1 MNSSAGNF
9 HGDILEQPKGEAV
22 IDWFSF
28 TFDGVFVDQEPGDLF
43 RGFFQQWFGTG
54 VCGQVGNGLFGF
66 KHSVSF
72 ETARFGE
79 VVPVAVVAW
88 GGTNQNNKI
97 YVSINGSGCSL
108 INDWRKPKRFVES
121 VNATLTRVDVAV
133 DALNGEFNLDKAQE
147 WYDNKGF
154 NAGGRKPLYSV
165 AGDWLTPTGAG
176 RTFYV
181 GRRKNGKYCRIYEKG
196 KQLGNKDS
204 TWTRFEVE
212 IHNTDREI
220 PYDII
225 SHPSEYFSGAYP
237 CCEGLVEHGAQRI
250 KTLRA
255 EHEISLEHL
264 VHYCKVAYGKLI
276 HVMRFNAETQDQDSM
291 LLDELAVKGVPR
303 RLGKTSLTVLS
314 NGGSAPAEIKR
325 SSNHGNTI

>member
-1 MNSSAGNF
+1 MDNAT
-9 HGDILEQPKGEAV
+9 DKGTAV

-28 TFDGVFVDQEPGDLF
+28 TFDGFFVDGSPGAIFQDFL
-43 RGFFQQWFGTG
+43 QQWMDSPI
-54 VCGQVGNGLFGF
+54 CGDDGNGLHGF
-66 KHSVSF
+66 EHSVQF
-72 ETARFGE
+72 QTVRLGE
-79 VVPVAVVAW
+79 LLPVAVVAW
-88 GGTNQNNKI
+88 GGKNQKGKI

-121 VNATLTRVDVAV
+121 VGATITRVDVAV
-133 DALNGEFNLDKAQE
+133 DALHGEFTLDTAQE

-154 NAGGRKPLYSV
+154 NAGGRRPLYSV

-196 KQLGNKDS
+196 KQLGNRDS
-204 TWTRFEVE
+204 AWTRFEVE
-212 IHNTDREI
+212 LHNTDREI

-237 CCEGLVEHGAQRI
+237 CCEGLVQHGAQRI

-255 EHEISLEHL
+255 EFEISLEHL
-264 VHYCKVAYGKLI
+264 VTFAKIAYGKVF
-276 HVMRFNAETQDQDSM
+276 HVLRFNATTQDE
-291 LLDELAVKGVPR
+291 LIAVLDEMTVVGVPR

-314 NGGSAPAEIKR
+314 NRGTAPPEIPKEQH
-325 SSNHGNTI
+325 HGNAI

>member
-1 MNSSAGNF
+1 VISDFNQRDSM
-9 HGDILEQPKGEAV
+9 EKGTAV

-28 TFDGVFVDQEPGDLF
+28 TFDGVFVDEDPGTFF
-43 RGFFQQWFGTG
+43 RAFLQQWMDSPI
-54 VCGQVGNGLFGF
+54 CGDEGNGLYGF
-66 KHSVSF
+66 KKSVSF
-72 ETARFGE
+72 QTVRLGE
-79 VVPVAVVAW
+79 LLPVAVVAW
-88 GGTNQNNKI
+88 GGENQKNKI

-108 INDWRKPKRFVES
+108 INDWRKLKRFVES
-121 VNATLTRVDVAV
+121 VSATITRVDVAV
-133 DALNGEFNLDKAQE
+133 DALNGEFTLDSAQE
-147 WYDNKGF
+147 WYDGKGF

-181 GRRKNGKYCRIYEKG
+181 GRRQNGKYCRIYEKG
-196 KQLGNKDS
+196 KQLGNRDS

-212 IHNTDREI
+212 LHNTDREI

-225 SHPSEYFSGAYP
+225 SHPSEFFSGSYP

-264 VHYCKVAYGKLI
+264 KAYCRIAYGKLV
-276 HVMRFNAETQDQDSM
+276 HVLRFDSHTQDADSR
-291 LLDELAVKGVPR
+291 LLDDLAVVGVPR
-303 RLGKTSLTVLS
+303 RLGKTSLTVL
-314 NGGSAPAEIKR
+314 NNRGSAPPEPLR
-325 SSNHGNTI
+325 SSDHGNAI

>member
-1 MNSSAGNF
+1 MDNAN
-9 HGDILEQPKGEAV
+9 EKGTAV

-28 TFDGVFVDQEPGDLF
+28 TFDGVHIDGDIGSML
-43 RGFFQQWFGTG
+43 RGFLQDWLCSPI
-54 VCGQVGNGLFGF
+54 CGDEGNGLHGF
-66 KHSVSF
+66 ESSVQF
-72 ETARFGE
+72 QTVKLGE
-79 VVPVAVVAW
+79 LLPVAVVAW
-88 GGTNQNNKI
+88 GGKNQKNKI

-121 VNATLTRVDVAV
+121 VEATITRVDVAV
-133 DALNGEFNLDKAQE
+133 DALHGEFNLDTAQE
-147 WYDNKGF
+147 WYENKGF
-154 NAGGRKPLYSV
+154 NAGGRTPLYSV

-196 KQLGNKDS
+196 KQLGNRDS

-212 IHNTDREI
+212 LHNTDREI

-237 CCEGLVEHGAQRI
+237 CCEGLVQHGAQRI

-264 VHYCKVAYGKLI
+264 VTYGKIAYGKVF
-276 HVMRFNAETQDQDSM
+276 HVLRFNATTQDD
-291 LLDELAVKGVPR
+291 LIAVLDEMTVEGVPR

-314 NGGSAPAEIKR
+314 NRGSAPPEIHKEQH
-325 SSNHGNTI
+325 HGNAI

>member
-1 MNSSAGNF
+1 MGGSM
-9 HGDILEQPKGEAV
+9 DIATEKGTAV

-28 TFDGVFVDQEPGDLF
+28 TFDGVHIDGNIGSML
-43 RGFFQQWFGTG
+43 RGFLQDWLCSPI
-54 VCGQVGNGLFGF
+54 CGDEGNGLHGF
-66 KHSVSF
+66 ESSVQF
-72 ETARFGE
+72 QTVRLGE
-79 VVPVAVVAW
+79 LLPVAVVAW
-88 GGTNQNNKI
+88 GGKNQKNKI

-108 INDWRKPKRFVES
+108 INDWRKVKRFVES
-121 VNATLTRVDVAV
+121 VGATITRVDVAV
-133 DALNGEFNLDKAQE
+133 DALHGEFNLDTAQE

-154 NAGGRKPLYSV
+154 NAGGRRPLYSV

-196 KQLGNKDS
+196 KQLGNRDS

-212 IHNTDREI
+212 LHNTDREI

-225 SHPSEYFSGAYP
+225 SHPSEYFSGSYP

-255 EHEISLEHL
+255 EHEISIEHL
-264 VHYCKVAYGKLI
+264 KTFCRIAYGKLI
-276 HVMRFNAETQDQDSM
+276 NVLRFDIQNQDEDSK
-291 LLDELAVKGVPR
+291 LLDELAVEGVPR

-314 NGGSAPAEIKR
+314 NRGSAPPEIHKEQH
-325 SSNHGNTI
+325 HGNAI

>member
-1 MNSSAGNF
+1 MS
-9 HGDILEQPKGEAV
+9 EKGTAV

-28 TFDGVFVDQEPGDLF
+28 TFDGAFVDGSPGLA
-43 RGFFQQWFGTG
+43 FQGWLQGWMDSPI
-54 VCGQVGNGLFGF
+54 CGDEGNGLFGF
-66 KHSVSF
+66 AHSVTF
-72 ETARFGE
+72 QTIRLGE
-79 VVPVAVVAW
+79 LMPVAVVAW
-88 GGTNQNNKI
+88 GGVNQRNKV

-108 INDWRKPKRFVES
+108 ISDWRKVKRMVETFE
-121 VNATLTRVDVAV
+121 ATITRVDVAV
-133 DALNGEFNLDKAQE
+133 DALNGEFSIDTAQQ
-147 WYDNKGF
+147 WYEEKGF

-181 GRRKNGKYCRIYEKG
+181 GKRKNGKYCRIYEKG
-196 KQLGNKDS
+196 KQLGNRES

-212 IHNTDREI
+212 MHNTDREI

-225 SHPSEYFSGAYP
+225 SHPSAYFSGTYP

-264 VHYCKVAYGKLI
+264 VTYCKAAYGKLI
-276 HVMRFNAETQDQDSM
+276 HVLRFNTSTQDEESA

-314 NGGSAPAEIKR
+314 NGGTPPPEILR
-325 SSNHGNTI
+325 SSNHGNAI

>member
-1 MNSSAGNF
+1 MPGT
-9 HGDILEQPKGEAV
+9 AV

-28 TFDGVFVDQEPGDLF
+28 TFDASLIDDDPASVF
-43 RGFFQQWFGTG
+43 RGFLQQWLDAPI
-54 VCGQVGNGLFGF
+54 CGDEGNGLFGF
-66 KHSVSF
+66 KHSVNF
-72 ETARFGE
+72 QTIRFGE
-79 VVPVAVVAW
+79 LLPVAVVAW
-88 GGTNQNNKI
+88 GGVNQKNKV

-121 VNATLTRVDVAV
+121 VNAAITRIDVAV
-133 DALNGEFNLDKAQE
+133 DALHGEFTLDTAQD
-147 WYDNKGF
+147 WYENKGF
-154 NAGGRKPLYSV
+154 NAGGRNPLYSV

-181 GRRKNGKYCRIYEKG
+181 GKRQNGKYCRIYEKG
-196 KQLGNKDS
+196 KQLGNRES

-220 PYDII
+220 PYDILAN
-225 SHPSEYFSGAYP
+225 PSEYFSGAYP
-237 CCEGLVEHGAQRI
+237 CCEGLVEHGSQRI

-264 VHYCKVAYGKLI
+264 VTYMKVAYGKLI
-276 HVMRFNAETQDQDSM
+276 HVLRFNAQTQDEESK

-314 NGGSAPAEIKR
+314 NGGAALPENLR
-325 SSNHGNTI
+325 SFNHGNAI

>member
-1 MNSSAGNF
+1 MSEQ
-9 HGDILEQPKGEAV
+9 LENKGTAE

-28 TFDGVFVDQEPGDLF
+28 TFDGHFVDGNPGAMF
-43 RGFFQQWFGTG
+43 RGFFQQWMDSAI
-54 VCGQVGNGLFGF
+54 CGDEGNGLHGF
-66 KHSVSF
+66 KYSVSF
-72 ETARFGE
+72 QTVRLGE
-79 VVPVAVVAW
+79 LLPVAIVAW
-88 GGTNQNNKI
+88 GGEKQRGKV

-108 INDWRKPKRFVES
+108 IQDWRKPKRFVES
-121 VNATLTRVDVAV
+121 VGADITRVDVAV
-133 DALNGEFNLDKAQE
+133 DALHGEFNLDNARE
-147 WYDNKGF
+147 WYENKGF
-154 NAGGRKPLYSV
+154 NAGGRRPLYSV

-196 KQLGNKDS
+196 KQLGNRDS

-212 IHNTDREI
+212 LHNTDREI

-264 VHYCKVAYGKLI
+264 VTYCKVAYGKLI
-276 HVMRFNAETQDQDSM
+276 HVLRFSATTQDDESK
-291 LLDELAVKGVPR
+291 LLDELAVEGVPR
-303 RLGKTSLTVLS
+303 RLGKSALTVLY
-314 NGGSAPAEIKR
+314 NGGTAPPEIQR
-325 SSNHGNTI
+325 SSDHGNAI